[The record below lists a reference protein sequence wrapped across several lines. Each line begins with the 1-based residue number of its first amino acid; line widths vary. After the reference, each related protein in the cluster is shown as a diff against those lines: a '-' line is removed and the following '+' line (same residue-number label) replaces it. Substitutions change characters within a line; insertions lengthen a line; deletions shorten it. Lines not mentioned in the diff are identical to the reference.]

1 MTFQNA
7 GHRKDIAHI
16 VIHQQNVSPGYKIE
30 SGTVTLEIGPVMLR
44 EVCGSAERTF
54 RPVAQSKNLSFT
66 IDLKSDLPVALQ
78 TDAQRLS

>member
-1 MTFQNA
+1 
-7 GHRKDIAHI
+7 
-16 VIHQQNVSPGYKIE
+16 
-30 SGTVTLEIGPVMLR
+30 MLR

-66 IDLKSDLPVALQ
+66 IDLKSTLPVALQ